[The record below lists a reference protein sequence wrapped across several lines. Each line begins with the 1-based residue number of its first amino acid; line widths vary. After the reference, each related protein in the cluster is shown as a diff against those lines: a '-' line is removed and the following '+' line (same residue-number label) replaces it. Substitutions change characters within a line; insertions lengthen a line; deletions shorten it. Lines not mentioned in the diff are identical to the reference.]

1 MNACLLE
8 REIFSKPYFDRRG
21 LIVACDGDELIGFVH
36 AGFGADDQRATIS
49 TEYGATHALMV
60 ASHVDR
66 SLVSKMLLAESERYL
81 KERGARFAF
90 GGGVFPVDG
99 FYLGLLG
106 GSRLSGTLLSN
117 FQMLK
122 VYRSAGYFEI
132 VERRVLQSRLPNFR
146 PIVNR
151 DQLQVRRTHQVDQQ
165 LDPPTDNWWDA
176 CTLGMIQR
184 TLWCLNSRHNS
195 VSEARVLTWDMEPI
209 ASSWGVHAVGIMQL
223 EDGQDGSLS
232 EEETFLI
239 GEILR
244 QERSRGATL
253 AEVHVAAT
261 DVERLEMFARLG
273 FEEVDRSVTFR
284 KEL

>member
-49 TEYGATHALMV
+49 TECGATYALMV
-60 ASHVDR
+60 ANHVDR

-81 KERGARFAF
+81 KERGARLAF

-106 GSRLSGTLLSN
+106 GSQLSGTLLSDL
-117 FQMLK
+117 QMLK
-122 VYRSAGYFEI
+122 VYRAAGYFEI
-132 VERRVLQSRLPNFR
+132 AEQRVLQSRLPNFR

-151 DQLQVRRTHQVDQQ
+151 DQLQIRRTHQVEQQ
-165 LDPPTDNWWDA
+165 LDPPTNNWWEA
-176 CTLGMIQR
+176 CTLGMTQR
-184 TLWCLNSRHNS
+184 TLWCLNSRQNS

-209 ASSWGVHAVGIMQL
+209 ASSWGMHAVGILQM
-223 EDGQDGSLS
+223 EDGQNRSLS
-232 EEETFLI
+232 EGEMFLI

-261 DVERLEMFARLG
+261 DVERLEMFARLE